1 MKKNIYFILKVLLPA
16 IVIYMTIPMA
26 ANLFAEKKYSSKNIY
41 KMTIIGH
48 RGGSD
53 LAPENTLLCI
63 DKGISAGADMI
74 EIDIHMSKDGELIV
88 CHDRTI
94 DRTTNGKGKICDM
107 TLSEIK
113 KYKIK
118 DSSGNITDETIPTL
132 DEVLNLVNGKSR
144 LLIEIKRTKKLYRG
158 IESKLLG
165 KIRKYNAYDWV
176 VVQSFNDSVLE
187 TLYALD
193 KKIRLEKL
201 IILKLQWLPVIFDGT
216 FTRFSYDKYHYI
228 SSFNYYHK
236 TVSKKLIDD
245 IHSHG
250 KEIKVWTL
258 KGPEDT
264 TYLPVDGIITDRPDL
279 WKKQGQEGQ

>member
-1 MKKNIYFILKVLLPA
+1 MKKHICFILKVLLPA
-16 IVIYMTIPMA
+16 IVIYMTIPLA
-26 ANLFAEKKYSSKNIY
+26 ANLFAEKKYSSKNID
-41 KMTIIGH
+41 KMIIVGH

-94 DRTTNGKGKICDM
+94 DRTTNGEGKICDM

-132 DEVLNLVNGKSR
+132 DEVLNLVNGRSR
-144 LLIEIKRTKKLYRG
+144 LLIEIKRTKNLYKG
-158 IESKLLG
+158 IESKLLE
-165 KIRKYNAYDWV
+165 KIRKYDAYDWV

-201 IILKLQWLPVIFDGT
+201 IILKLQWLPVIFDGI
-216 FTRFSYDKYHYI
+216 FTRFSYNKYHYI

-279 WKKQGQEGQ
+279 WKK